1 MFVCHGNEIVCEG
14 LKSQSSGSSFIF
26 DTRIALLSYD
36 DVNRSHTSK
45 FFAPARLSR
54 DIKIITM
61 KKFTFAALPDAAA
74 VTAAVAVAVALLI

>member
-14 LKSQSSGSSFIF
+14 LKSQSSSSSFIV

-36 DVNRSHTSK
+36 DVNRSHTSN

-74 VTAAVAVAVALLI
+74 AVAVALLI

>member
-14 LKSQSSGSSFIF
+14 LKSQSSGSSFIVN
-26 DTRIALLSYD
+26 TRIALLSYD
-36 DVNRSHTSK
+36 DVNRSHTSN

-74 VTAAVAVAVALLI
+74 VALLI